1 MQTYRMEITM
11 FDQIKTFAA
20 DESGAVTVDWVVLV
34 AGLIGL
40 AIAAMS
46 AITATTEKVAKRA
59 DTELGR
65 VKLDTTLDGE

>member
-1 MQTYRMEITM
+1 M

-46 AITATTEKVAKRA
+46 AIKATTENLASNA
-59 DTELGR
+59 N
-65 VKLDTTLDGE
+65 TTLGNVTMDTSLDGS